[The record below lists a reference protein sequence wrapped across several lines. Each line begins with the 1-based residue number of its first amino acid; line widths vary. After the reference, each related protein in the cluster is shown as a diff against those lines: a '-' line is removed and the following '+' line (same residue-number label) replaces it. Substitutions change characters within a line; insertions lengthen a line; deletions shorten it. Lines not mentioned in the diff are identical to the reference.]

1 MITAK
6 GKEEIHKLIASDLV
20 ESWSETD
27 QKLRN
32 VVKML
37 LLTRPDLIR
46 LYFFPAVWQR
56 ITELDKRQ
64 AAAVILAALKAEVVA
79 QAGAPGV
86 AAREQARFYLETR
99 IPHYVQMA
107 ETWCQADPDQCEG
120 LDKLRRLRPLTAL
133 LPAPS
138 DTGGNP

>member
-99 IPHYVQMA
+99 IPTEQH
-107 ETWCQADPDQCEG
+107 
-120 LDKLRRLRPLTAL
+120 RRKHLTAL
-133 LPAPS
+133 HNKKSSPKGALRFATASPVAF
-138 DTGGNP
+138 